1 MKVIKYLFEALF
13 IYTFFFIIK
22 VIGLNNGRKL
32 AILIFKNIGP
42 FFKSKNIINENL
54 DRALIDNSNS
64 TKKEIILK
72 MWSNYAMTF
81 VEYLYLKRFK
91 KNILNN
97 SEITIKGKNIIDQI
111 KIEKKPVIF
120 ISGHFANFELMSMYL
135 VQNDIKLAT
144 IYRPLNNFFLNPL
157 MEFLRRS
164 HVCKN
169 QIKKGLAGI
178 RDVVEYLKKD
188 YSIAL
193 MVDQRVSEG
202 KSLPFFEKNALTT
215 TLPAQ
220 VALKYKFDIVPIYI
234 SRKKNN
240 NFEIEI
246 LNPIKTTEISDT
258 EKNKIDISLRI
269 NKIIEKMILR
279 DPSQWI
285 WTHNRWK

>member
-1 MKVIKYLFEALF
+1 MC
-13 IYTFFFIIK
+13 FF
-22 VIGLNNGRKL
+22 LNNLKK
-32 AILIFKNIGP
+32 FK
-42 FFKSKNIINENL
+42 KS
-54 DRALIDNSNS
+54 
-64 TKKEIILK
+64 ILK
-72 MWSNYAMTF
+72 ND
-81 VEYLYLKRFK
+81 
-91 KNILNN
+91 
-97 SEITIKGKNIIDQI
+97 EIKIKGKEIIDQI
-111 KIEKKPVIF
+111 KIKNKPVIF

-135 VQNDIKLAT
+135 VQKDIKLAT

-157 MEFLRRS
+157 MEFLRRN
-164 HVCKN
+164 HVCKS

-188 YSIAL
+188 YCIAL

-202 KSLPFFEKNALTT
+202 KSLPFFGKSALTT

-246 LNPIKTTEISDT
+246 LEPIKTAEINDT
-258 EKNKIDISLRI
+258 EKNKIDISLKI
-269 NKIIEKMILR
+269 NKMIEKMILR